1 MILHFS
7 FIECVDAELISI
19 MVWSLTNALRESP
32 NFELKGGIEILQFE
46 EKMRTFTFFNFN
58 VLRCPMKNKV
68 KMTMLTF
75 FRLLAIF
82 YHFCALYNVH
92 FMKSK

>member
-7 FIECVDAELISI
+7 FIECFDAELISI
-19 MVWSLTNALRESP
+19 MVWSLTNALRESS
-32 NFELKGGIEILQFE
+32 NFESKGGIEILQFE
-46 EKMRTFTFFNFN
+46 EKIRTFTFFNCN

-68 KMTMLTF
+68 NAHI

-82 YHFCALYNVH
+82 CLLCIMFIL
-92 FMKSK
+92 